1 MSALVRQ
8 RTNGGRVDTS
18 ASCQRELRAPS
29 TERLSVRRSGL
40 HQPSQPLTN
49 MSASLSGRVGV
60 KHFQTAPSI
69 WCRCHSQG
77 PRFSSGSALWPSH
90 DGIRR
95 MRRTN
100 LQRRPCRKTYG
111 RHQDSKRVASSIV
124 LRGHRSTGRRNS
136 GFLHVFYCAQLA
148 VRYGMMS
155 VTNVHWRHG
164 RSCLLGR
171 AERSSPK
178 AAQRCAAGAGL
189 DGERA
194 HRAIIRA
201 VAMRTT
207 IRRSRSRRRRLL
219 SCSSET
225 RCHPPTCDA

>member
-1 MSALVRQ
+1 MS
-8 RTNGGRVDTS
+8 
-18 ASCQRELRAPS
+18 S
-29 TERLSVRRSGL
+29 TFRLLRRSGVDVIRRVL
-40 HQPSQPLTN
+40 
-49 MSASLSGRVGV
+49 ASLRDRHFGPPMMGSGGCGGPIYRGV
-60 KHFQTAPSI
+60 LAVRLTA
-69 WCRCHSQG
+69 
-77 PRFSSGSALWPSH
+77 
-90 DGIRR
+90 GIRTR
-95 MRRTN
+95 N
-100 LQRRPCRKTYG
+100 GL
-111 RHQDSKRVASSIV
+111 ASSIV
-124 LRGHRSTGRRNS
+124 PAGTSLRRSAEFRFS
-136 GFLHVFYCAQLA
+136 PCVLLCATRCEIRHDECHKCAL
-148 VRYGMMS
+148 
-155 VTNVHWRHG
+155 RHG

-194 HRAIIRA
+194 HRAIIRV